1 MRVIYRFLA
10 LCFTV
15 LSVLMCTFPNDM
27 SYPIVVGEITSF
39 SLEGAETVT
48 IDTQNRTVEV
58 VLDEVCDISALKI
71 TSLEC
76 SNDAE
81 VVGGIPAVLDLTFPK
96 TIVLKTY
103 QEYEWTISAT
113 QPIDRYIKVEN
124 QASDPELNLG
134 EKIAIVYVTEEQKLS
149 NVTFTSV
156 KLEPEGAE
164 LVSTT
169 GFILS
174 DGMTVESTSEISSL
188 PVTLDCV
195 MLRYFDFEYNGNVIR
210 WTIKVVQEKIDLKVS
225 SVNAWAK
232 HAQVYG
238 LFDGTGSP
246 FVEYRKSSD
255 SEWTVW
261 EDAVVAGV
269 GISADITGL
278 ESSTD
283 YEVRVGKD
291 GNYSSIISFVTEAAA
306 QLYNFSFDEWYLSGK
321 VWYPYPE
328 NATDLQKVWDSANK
342 GAATFIGSST
352 TPDDVESVSGK
363 SVRME
368 SKYAVIAF
376 AAGNLYTGSFDK
388 IAGIGAELDWGTPF
402 DSRPKALKG
411 YYKYSPKP
419 IDRVKSPYEGMM
431 GKMDKCQIQVL
442 LTDWEK
448 PFHINTT
455 AGKFVD
461 VAGDPAIIAHA
472 VLESDEPTDGFVE
485 FTLPLEYRDLE
496 RKPTYVV
503 VSACASS
510 LGDYFTG
517 GVGSVL
523 HVDEF
528 EFLYE

>member
-39 SLEGAETVT
+39 NLEGAETVT

-58 VLDEVCDISALKI
+58 VLDEVCDISSLKI

-81 VVGGIPAVLDLTFPK
+81 IVGGVPQVIDLSEP
-96 TIVLKTY
+96 LKLTVRTY
-103 QEYEWTISAT
+103 QDYVWTVSAV
-113 QPIDRYIKVEN
+113 QPIERYINVRN
-124 QASDPELNLG
+124 QGSDPELNLSTR
-134 EKIAIVYVTEEQKLS
+134 IAVVYVIEGQSLDC
-149 NVTFTSV
+149 VTFESM
-156 KLEPEGAE
+156 KLEREGAE

-169 GFILS
+169 GYELV
-174 DGMTVESTSEISSL
+174 DGESVEVTL
-188 PVTLDCV
+188 PVSFPMTLNCA
-195 MLRYFDFEYNGNVIR
+195 MLRYFDYMVDGNVIR

-291 GNYSSIISFVTEAAA
+291 GNYSAIISFVTEETA

-352 TPDDVESVSGK
+352 TPDDSESVSGK